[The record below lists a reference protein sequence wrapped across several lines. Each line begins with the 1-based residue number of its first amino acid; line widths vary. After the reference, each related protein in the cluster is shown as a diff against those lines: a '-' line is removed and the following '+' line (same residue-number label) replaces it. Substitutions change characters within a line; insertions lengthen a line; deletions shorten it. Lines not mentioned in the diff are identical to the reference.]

1 MKIFILY
8 ETYNIEF
15 FGKYILG
22 KYLISKIK
30 QPIKVYVG
38 FYRDLIL
45 KIYKCKPN
53 EKVII
58 IGNQIYSSN
67 KVLIDFYKHNNFYFY
82 PQHEEEH
89 SLFSVN
95 KKNYLN
101 NLITRKYF
109 FRFKK
114 YLCFNN
120 ETKKIFKN
128 FLNLSDE
135 RFQLVGN
142 AKYDFLDFLRK
153 SKNFSKNLINYKNKY
168 ILVALPD
175 SFFKNTLIYINER
188 RENFEISINHKY
200 DTTIGNRS
208 RNEQISL
215 YFYMKSFLKNISIL
229 AKKNKNYQ
237 IVLRPHPSDY
247 EYLDRLKKSFK
258 NIKNIKID
266 TNHQIYHWIKNS
278 EFVICSPASPV
289 IDSSIL
295 KKKVICFYD
304 KSNKFHKFIFSKHP
318 SLKFKKLR
326 ILKNF
331 YDFSISNLKKVSSI
345 PVVSSNILPPNKPHY
360 KCVYEELN
368 KINFQKKKINI
379 FFHNLMF
386 NKVIKFIESQKKVGD
401 YGIKGA
407 KKFNS
412 KFRFS
417 IQRFLVIIFFWN
429 NPFKL
434 DFLNILRKFTL
445 GRSYTVANLGEWH
458 GGLNQKIDTKSLI
471 KFENYFKKIF
481 KFFKKSKI
489 TIIGK
494 KVVVLKKL

>member
-30 QPIKVYVG
+30 GPIKVYVG

-237 IVLRPHPSDY
+237 IILRPHPSDY

-278 EFVICSPASPV
+278 EFVICSPASPI
-289 IDSSIL
+289 IDSSI
-295 KKKVICFYD
+295 
-304 KSNKFHKFIFSKHP
+304 
-318 SLKFKKLR
+318 
-326 ILKNF
+326 
-331 YDFSISNLKKVSSI
+331 
-345 PVVSSNILPPNKPHY
+345 
-360 KCVYEELN
+360 
-368 KINFQKKKINI
+368 
-379 FFHNLMF
+379 
-386 NKVIKFIESQKKVGD
+386 
-401 YGIKGA
+401 
-407 KKFNS
+407 
-412 KFRFS
+412 
-417 IQRFLVIIFFWN
+417 
-429 NPFKL
+429 
-434 DFLNILRKFTL
+434 
-445 GRSYTVANLGEWH
+445 
-458 GGLNQKIDTKSLI
+458 
-471 KFENYFKKIF
+471 
-481 KFFKKSKI
+481 
-489 TIIGK
+489 
-494 KVVVLKKL
+494 